1 LKIIQYLYYHN
12 TRYYRVMEC
21 RVPGNRV
28 PEIGPWPPFG
38 PFGEQPCAGERTIKP
53 PPSKPA
59 RQSDRSSPPSSKSA
73 RRSGRQSPR
82 RATWRDKDPMTHVN
96 YHRMHHHQ
104 ATSGRTRSTPNGCQE
119 VAIDTTER
127 PHKWSQV
134 YPHCLVNPSHG
145 GPQHRS
151 LYNDPYIG
159 KDGTTCHTECVPTH
173 AGEWCRAHDER
184 QSHSTYDH
192 TMRLIHGTRH
202 TLLQRHQQ

>member
-1 LKIIQYLYYHN
+1 M
-12 TRYYRVMEC
+12 TSF
-21 RVPGNRV
+21 
-28 PEIGPWPPFG
+28 WPIWRATLRRGADDQAPA
-38 PFGEQPCAGERTIKP
+38 EQACETERPIMP
-53 PPSKPA
+53 PP
-59 RQSDRSSPPSSKSA
+59 SKSA

-82 RATWRDKDPMTHVN
+82 RATWRDEDPMTHVN

-127 PHKWSQV
+127 PHERSQV

-173 AGEWCRAHDER
+173 AGK
-184 QSHSTYDH
+184 
-192 TMRLIHGTRH
+192 
-202 TLLQRHQQ
+202 